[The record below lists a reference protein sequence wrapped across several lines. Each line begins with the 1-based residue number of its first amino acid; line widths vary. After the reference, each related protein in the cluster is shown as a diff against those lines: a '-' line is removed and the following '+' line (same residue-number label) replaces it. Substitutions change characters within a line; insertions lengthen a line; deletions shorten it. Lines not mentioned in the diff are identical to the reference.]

1 MTSRLLLATWS
12 LSALGLACVLPAT
25 ALASNIGLSG
35 NLSRTP
41 ASDGYPGGGSSG
53 AGLSGGYDL
62 SDHWSLDGSF
72 SLSRPIT
79 QPITE
84 GPLAGKT
91 KGATVSSIGLGA
103 TWTPG
108 FDWNADGQWSL
119 AFGVAFSPKAVEKSS
134 TTLTLE
140 QMVNGSMQSV
150 DAEALLKATSSSAGA
165 SLSLTYDTMGDS
177 NWETAVE
184 LSASPNRLA
193 TTQSI
198 EEMVTAQGT
207 TITREKLLQDCANVY
222 PKQIKLKK
230 TCERLTPLTANHEAS
245 VVSVP
250 ITLSIDETIYQNTEV
265 SASGTW
271 YWYSDDPNEVGYFT
285 LASAG
290 RTLPGTTT
298 KAPPNTASFGTGVA
312 IAPYAWRSAFA
323 AAQKI
328 GPVKITATVG
338 HAEYLDDAG
347 YNNSIGLRANWKITK
362 HWRLSA
368 SAATQNDVD
377 ADGEATR
384 SYSGSA
390 GLKYTF

>member
-1 MTSRLLLATWS
+1 VNPRILLAT
-12 LSALGLACVLPAT
+12 LAMSVLLPT
-25 ALASNIGLSG
+25 AAQASNVGLLG

-41 ASDGYPGGGSSG
+41 ASDGYPGGGSTG
-53 AGLSGGYDL
+53 GGVSGGYDF
-62 SDHWSLDGSF
+62 SDAWSIDGSF

-79 QPITE
+79 QPVTE

-103 TWTPG
+103 SWTPA
-108 FDWNADGQWSL
+108 FDWNPDGQWSL
-119 AFGVAFSPKAVEKSS
+119 AFGVAFSPKATEKSS
-134 TTLTLE
+134 TTLGLE
-140 QMVNGSMQSV
+140 QMINGSMQTV

-193 TTQSI
+193 TTQTI

-207 TITREKLLQDCANVY
+207 TVTRDKLLQDCANVY
-222 PKQIKLKK
+222 PKQLKLKK
-230 TCERLTPLTANHEAS
+230 TCERLTPLTANHEAA

-250 ITLSIDETIYQNTEV
+250 ITLSIDETIHQNTELSV
-265 SASGTW
+265 SGTW
-271 YWYSDDPNEVGYFT
+271 YWYSDDPNDVGYFT

-290 RTLPGTTT
+290 RPLPGTTT

-312 IAPYAWRSAFA
+312 IAPYSLRTAFA
-323 AAQKI
+323 AAHKI
-328 GPVKITATVG
+328 GPVKLSATFG

-347 YNNSIGLRANWKITK
+347 YNNSLGLRANWKITK
-362 HWRLSA
+362 HWRVSA
-368 SAATQNDVD
+368 SLATQNDVD
-377 ADGEATR
+377 ADDEATR

-390 GLKYTF
+390 GVKYTF